1 MDSLRQ
7 TIDYFGDDFVR
18 GIIEVTRN
26 HGGRVGYDVV
36 AEEIKYAAHS
46 PEFEADGATA
56 LRLFIDEYYGL
67 MDGMDLLFSKE
78 KNEFFILSLV
88 SWN

>member
-1 MDSLRQ
+1 MDYL
-7 TIDYFGDDFVR
+7 GDDFAR

-36 AEEIKYAAHS
+36 AEEIKDAAHS

-56 LRLFIDEYYGL
+56 LKLFIDEYYGL
-67 MDGMDLLFSKE
+67 MDGMDLVFDRDE
-78 KNEFFILSLV
+78 NEFFIV
-88 SWN
+88 